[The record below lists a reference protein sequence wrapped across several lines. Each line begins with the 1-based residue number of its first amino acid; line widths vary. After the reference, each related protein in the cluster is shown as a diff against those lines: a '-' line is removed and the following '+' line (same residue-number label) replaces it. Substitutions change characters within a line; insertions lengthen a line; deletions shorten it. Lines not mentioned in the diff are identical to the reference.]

1 MNGLGRTGATNTES
15 SYSCRTY
22 AIILNNAKPMAK
34 PEHQLQCPAPVYTAA
49 VLPAAVCAAAAAAN
63 RRVSG
68 FNPRKPVAIIMSCEG
83 VVADPA
89 DSTACPTLARRRA
102 EPLTL
107 RRLSAHAHRGSAPA
121 HLPRS
126 TAGSN
131 RGFTYIYIDAGSL
144 RNAHF
149 TV

>member
-1 MNGLGRTGATNTES
+1 
-15 SYSCRTY
+15 
-22 AIILNNAKPMAK
+22 MAK

-131 RGFTYIYIDAGSL
+131 RGFTYIYIYIYMLSRAE
-144 RNAHF
+144 NIIE
-149 TV
+149 